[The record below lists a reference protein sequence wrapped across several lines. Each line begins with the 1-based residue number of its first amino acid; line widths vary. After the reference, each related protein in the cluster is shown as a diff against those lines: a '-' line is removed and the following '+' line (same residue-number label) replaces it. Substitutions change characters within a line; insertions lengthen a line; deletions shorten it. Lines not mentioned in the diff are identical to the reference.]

1 MPRNRRRLVLPTEQ
15 GSLGPL
21 LRCHKVAAWMMRV
34 VVATPGRRTEEVRG
48 GAGAVTLDT
57 FWTQMMSGKAQGSM
71 GTKGELKI
79 SPAQVGL

>member
-1 MPRNRRRLVLPTEQ
+1 
-15 GSLGPL
+15 
-21 LRCHKVAAWMMRV
+21 MMRV